1 MRKLLLSGVCFLFI
15 LNVFAQK
22 SIYFPPP
29 PKDTSRKKKIE
40 ILKSDSL
47 LFQTQELGKYRK
59 LIGNVKLR
67 HDNALMF
74 CDSAVIDIDANY
86 MTAFGKQVHIQKG
99 DSVDVWGNFL
109 EYFGDQKLG
118 RLTGMCSM
126 RDKTM
131 ILTTP

>member
-1 MRKLLLSGVCFLFI
+1 MYIRNGFFILENSSTYRFLLRKLLLSGVCFFFL

-67 HDNALMF
+67 HENALMF

-99 DSVDVWGNFL
+99 DSVVVW
-109 EYFGDQKLG
+109 
-118 RLTGMCSM
+118 
-126 RDKTM
+126 
-131 ILTTP
+131 